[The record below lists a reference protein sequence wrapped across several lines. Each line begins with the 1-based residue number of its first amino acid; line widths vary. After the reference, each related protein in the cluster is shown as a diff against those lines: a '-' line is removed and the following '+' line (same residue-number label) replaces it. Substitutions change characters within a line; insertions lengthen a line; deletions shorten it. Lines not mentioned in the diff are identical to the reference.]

1 MDPES
6 HKFSF
11 IIFTTEKRKIVII
24 FTLLEK
30 TMLTTIIF
38 KIETENINCFIK
50 DNRARTM
57 LKIWKMDIC
66 IESIEVLHE
75 NLKGCWGITIRRKL
89 DNVAGSNIKSN
100 VTALPKKSKMKVP
113 NLNTK
118 LTKYC
123 LSGPYF
129 EDKAL
134 ELIDFYKKHSCKIAT
149 K

>member
-50 DNRARTM
+50 DSRARTM
-57 LKIWKMDIC
+57 LKFEKLIFALNQLRSC
-66 IESIEVLHE
+66 IKTLRDVEESPSGE
-75 NLKGCWGITIRRKL
+75 NWTMLQDQI
-89 DNVAGSNIKSN
+89 
-100 VTALPKKSKMKVP
+100 
-113 NLNTK
+113 
-118 LTKYC
+118 
-123 LSGPYF
+123 
-129 EDKAL
+129 
-134 ELIDFYKKHSCKIAT
+134 
-149 K
+149 